1 MRTIH
6 YSIRLILV
14 LVIVS
19 LIYLS
24 ATSLFHQAVQIP
36 VLLTLLFITL
46 CTERLWKLLAWLSP
60 VMGAVDTKEQE
71 RIVEYELTRSQRYNS
86 PLVVAALNEKKRISL
101 NMVAQNLRTTDII
114 LRSSAGYLLILL
126 PGVTLEKATQP
137 LERLAMM
144 LPIKDVVV
152 ADEKML
158 QIMVKTQRGNGKDEI
173 GNISPAEF
181 RKTCIQALE
190 ARCASIASSANET
203 DEAVIYPLL
212 DLSEAQ
218 IVPDRKILS

>member
-1 MRTIH
+1 
-6 YSIRLILV
+6 
-14 LVIVS
+14 
-19 LIYLS
+19 
-24 ATSLFHQAVQIP
+24 
-36 VLLTLLFITL
+36 
-46 CTERLWKLLAWLSP
+46 
-60 VMGAVDTKEQE
+60 
-71 RIVEYELTRSQRYNS
+71 
-86 PLVVAALNEKKRISL
+86 
-101 NMVAQNLRTTDII
+101 MVAQNLRTTDII

-181 RKTCIQALE
+181 QK
-190 ARCASIASSANET
+190 N
-203 DEAVIYPLL
+203 VYPGVRGQMCKHRIKR
-212 DLSEAQ
+212 E
-218 IVPDRKILS
+218 